1 MFVIKKST
9 YQNAKFQ
16 LEEISIILFTLGLK
30 YSFKGPV
37 MKDFCICFEFAGG
50 N

>member
-1 MFVIKKST
+1 MWLKKST

-16 LEEISIILFTLGLK
+16 LEEISIILLPLGLK